1 MRNTT
6 LANVRKYQKSLK
18 KFYNMSVVKRELHIG
33 DLVLKKDIRT
43 KDKRKFSSTWEGPF
57 IIVDIAAL
65 GVYVLAEVDGDM
77 LPNRWNT
84 YQLCKYYA

>member
-1 MRNTT
+1 LLEEMRNTT

-43 KDKRKFSSTWEGPF
+43 KD
-57 IIVDIAAL
+57 
-65 GVYVLAEVDGDM
+65 
-77 LPNRWNT
+77 
-84 YQLCKYYA
+84 